1 MAFQVPGSSA
11 SDCRASNSR
20 VGEHSSSSSS
30 SCSPLCSDSDSV
42 AATSDLTGKNCSVAS
57 TDPVKSASVSVV
69 AVESLIDKQRAF
81 IQSNQL
87 QPFQVRHQ
95 HLLLKA
101 PRYLHHKPLQM
112 PRASLI
118 IRVVDRMACPSSV
131 RTPKSTDADSRRHRP
146 VDVTSSNQSSLNAGP

>member
-1 MAFQVPGSSA
+1 VQVFVSLVNRTQVSFQVPGPSG
-11 SDCRASNSR
+11 SDCQTSNST

-30 SCSPLCSDSDSV
+30 SGSPLGSDSDSV
-42 AATSDLTGKNCSVAS
+42 AADLTGKNCSVAS

-101 PRYLHHKPLQM
+101 PRYLHQKPLQM

-118 IRVVDRMACPSSV
+118 IRVVDRSKGRANMACPAS
-131 RTPKSTDADSRRHRP
+131 
-146 VDVTSSNQSSLNAGP
+146 

>member
-87 QPFQVRHQ
+87 QQ

-146 VDVTSSNQSSLNAGP
+146 VDVTSSNQSSLNAGT